1 MQNRKTVELG
11 TSSVSVVEAMSIP
24 SIWFG
29 LSENSTACLIIEIDS
44 ELCMLI
50 RNLSNMIYKQQICTP
65 LVSQLNPRNALPGI
79 SQSNHKTPAFAF
91 YSFLGKHST
100 EVVVTPS
107 SEKIFIHRY
116 DSIETLCHMIKKKK
130 TQRDIFAL
138 HQSQSFVHALHRVHK
153 QRAKT
158 MSGVR
163 KPD

>member
-44 ELCMLI
+44 ELCRLI

-116 DSIETLCHMIKKKK
+116 DSIETLCHMIKKEKK
-130 TQRDIFAL
+130 HKEIYL
-138 HQSQSFVHALHRVHK
+138 HFISLSLLCMHYTEYINKEQK
-153 QRAKT
+153 Q
-158 MSGVR
+158 
-163 KPD
+163 